1 MAKKMGEDELSAI
14 VAGHLRGS
22 LGDEYDDLT
31 AERADSLARYQGE
44 LYGDETLGR
53 SQVMSRDVLEQ
64 VEQTMPSLVR
74 TFLGSE
80 PAAIFEPRTPDDE
93 AMADQATK
101 YINYILFSKND
112 GYTIALDWMKS
123 ALITGTSVAKVWWD
137 DRQDVSEEEYSG
149 LTEAEMEQ
157 LVSDDTVEVIEHTAF
172 GEMEGAVIVDEQGA
186 MQAALEGKP
195 VEPIHDLKIKRT
207 TNTSQLR
214 WGALAPEEFLIN
226 RRARTIDERDHT
238 FTFCCHRSHRTVQ
251 SLIDEGFDKDK
262 VESAAGSA
270 GEYNDIFEQRFE
282 DVTADYGYDNEVD
295 STQRRVNLYECYMRC
310 DYDGSGSEQLHR
322 VTTLGGS
329 SAVVILEVEPVNEL
343 PFCQLTAVRRP
354 HRAMGYSLADL
365 TKDLQKLKTALWRG
379 MMDGLYLS
387 LSPHVGVDET
397 KVELDDLL
405 SQSPGSIVR
414 VQGSPQS
421 AIMPIV
427 NQWSASGGQAF
438 PMVQYIDSQ
447 LQKRTGV
454 NDLAGSLT
462 EGVLQSET
470 ATAVSEAT
478 TAARARVELIARNM
492 AEEGWKR
499 LYHLALVFV
508 NRHQDHE
515 EVVRLTGK
523 DWSTVDPRSWTS
535 KMDVRIN
542 VGLGVGTKQET
553 VQKLQFISQKQ
564 EQLMSQLGIQNP
576 VAGIDKYYNTLVKL
590 AEAAELD
597 PSLYFNDPQQ
607 ALEAQKG
614 QPQQPS
620 PEMQKM
626 QAEMQMKQADNQ
638 ARLQQTEV
646 EMQRTAELE
655 KFKAELTAQNDIRV
669 AEMKAQAARQIA
681 EQKLELDKEI
691 EANRH
696 IFKMRELEMERDL
709 EAEKMRLGVPSR
721 DGQGNINVS
730 D

>member
-1 MAKKMGEDELSAI
+1 M
-14 VAGHLRGS
+14 
-22 LGDEYDDLT
+22 
-31 AERADSLARYQGE
+31 
-44 LYGDETLGR
+44 
-53 SQVMSRDVLEQ
+53 
-64 VEQTMPSLVR
+64 
-74 TFLGSE
+74 
-80 PAAIFEPRTPDDE
+80 
-93 AMADQATK
+93 
-101 YINYILFSKND
+101 
-112 GYTIALDWMKS
+112 
-123 ALITGTSVAKVWWD
+123 
-137 DRQDVSEEEYSG
+137 
-149 LTEAEMEQ
+149 
-157 LVSDDTVEVIEHTAF
+157 
-172 GEMEGAVIVDEQGA
+172 
-186 MQAALEGKP
+186 
-195 VEPIHDLKIKRT
+195 
-207 TNTSQLR
+207 
-214 WGALAPEEFLIN
+214 
-226 RRARTIDERDHT
+226 
-238 FTFCCHRSHRTVQ
+238 
-251 SLIDEGFDKDK
+251 
-262 VESAAGSA
+262 
-270 GEYNDIFEQRFE
+270 
-282 DVTADYGYDNEVD
+282 
-295 STQRRVNLYECYMRC
+295 
-310 DYDGSGSEQLHR
+310 
-322 VTTLGGS
+322 
-329 SAVVILEVEPVNEL
+329 
-343 PFCQLTAVRRP
+343 
-354 HRAMGYSLADL
+354 
-365 TKDLQKLKTALWRG
+365 
-379 MMDGLYLS
+379 
-387 LSPHVGVDET
+387 
-397 KVELDDLL
+397 
-405 SQSPGSIVR
+405 
-414 VQGSPQS
+414 
-421 AIMPIV
+421 
-427 NQWSASGGQAF
+427 
-438 PMVQYIDSQ
+438 
-447 LQKRTGV
+447 
-454 NDLAGSLT
+454 
-462 EGVLQSET
+462 QSET

-576 VAGIDKYYNTLVKL
+576 VAGLDKYYNTLVKL

-597 PSLYFNDPQQ
+597 PQLYFNDPQQ

-655 KFKAELTAQNDIRV
+655 KFKAELTAENDIRV